1 MTPKIGVQLYAVK
14 EPLRSDPWGT
24 LERLAEI
31 GFEGVET
38 AFYENEQNLGEHAA
52 RIRDLGMEIS
62 AIHADLPLGAARENG
77 LRQLTELGA
86 SRLIYHGGYEEDRF
100 ATRAGIEQTA
110 LEIAAAHRT
119 LADHGA
125 TLGLHTE
132 WWEPRLVDGV
142 PGYRLLDELIDPS
155 ITWEVDVYWA
165 QVAGADPAAMVRDLG
180 ARVTALHVQDGTGAG
195 VEQPQLPL
203 GRGVVDLPAAIDAA
217 AHAEW
222 LVFEVDT
229 FDGDVL
235 EAAEESYRFLAD
247 HLRTR
252 AAGAAS

>member
-14 EPLRSDPWGT
+14 DQLKQDPWGT

-31 GFEGVET
+31 GFVGVET
-38 AFYENEQNLGEHAA
+38 AFYDDEQNLEEYAA
-52 RIRDLGMEIS
+52 RIRDLGMEVY

-77 LRQLTELGA
+77 LRQLEQLGA

-100 ATRAGIEQTA
+100 ATRAGIEQVA

-119 LADHGA
+119 LAERGA

-132 WWEPRLVDGV
+132 WWEPRPVDGV

-165 QVAGADPAAMVRDLG
+165 QVAGADPAEMVRDLG

-195 VEQPQLPL
+195 PEKPQLTL
-203 GRGVVDLPAAIDAA
+203 GEGVVDLPAAIDAA
-217 AHAEW
+217 EHAEW
-222 LVFEVDT
+222 LLLEFDT
-229 FDGDVL
+229 YDGDVM
-235 EAAEESYRFLAD
+235 EAVADSYRFIAD
-247 HLRTR
+247 HLRKR
-252 AAGAAS
+252 SES